1 MVFVAAFAAGCGS
14 SSEPKPH
21 ATQVAITQ
29 QPGGAIAGSRLSPQ
43 PVVELRDASGTLVSS
58 SQAVV
63 TATLA
68 SGAGT
73 LTGTTS
79 VTAVNGVAT
88 FTDLAIAG
96 PAGSYSLQFSS
107 PGLTSATSTP
117 ITITAPSIAL
127 DSTALN
133 DSAVVGSNATPR
145 VINVRSTGTAPV
157 TGVTVSQIIYGSGE
171 PTGWV
176 SATVTGT
183 TTFRLTLTFTTSA
196 LPEGT
201 FHATVSVS
209 PSGTT
214 GASSTI
220 PITMTVLPRV
230 DLTFGAAT
238 EKTRLMDVGATFT
251 PAFSAAVDG
260 QTRSKSDVKFVSRA
274 PSVVSVDASGQLRV
288 VGPGQTWVV
297 VQLLYAGDSI
307 FVNVPASATGPVLR
321 ADLSTWAFR
330 AGDTLTVRFTLDP
343 RGTAVAAATVAIGY
357 EVENNMF
364 GLISVTVPD
373 QSPAPVLGAS
383 TSRGVYK
390 VSVASANA
398 LPSPVVML
406 QMRLVARAAGQ
417 SGWLTFTALDIVSP
431 DGTDV
436 RTQTTSTR
444 YPVVI
449 R

>member
-1 MVFVAAFAAGCGS
+1 MFIAAFATACGS
-14 SSEPKPH
+14 SSEPKPR
-21 ATQVAITQ
+21 ATQVAIRQ
-29 QPGGAIAGSRLSPQ
+29 QPGGANAGSRLSPQ
-43 PVVELRDASGTLVSS
+43 PVVEIHDAGGALVTS

-68 SGAGT
+68 SGAGS

-79 VTAVNGVAT
+79 VAAVNGVAT
-88 FTDLAIAG
+88 FTDLAVVG

-107 PGLTSATSTP
+107 PGLTPATSTP
-117 ITITAPSIAL
+117 VTVTAPSISI
-127 DSTALN
+127 DSAALN
-133 DSAVVGSNATPR
+133 DSTVAGSNAATR
-145 VINVRSTGTAPV
+145 VITIRSTGTAPV
-157 TGVTVSQIIYGSGE
+157 TGVTVNQITYGTGE
-171 PTGWV
+171 PTGWIN
-176 SATVTGT
+176 ATVTST
-183 TTFRLTLTFTTSA
+183 TTFRLTLTFATSA

-201 FHATVSVS
+201 YHATITVS
-209 PSGTT
+209 PTGTT
-214 GASSTI
+214 GSSSTI
-220 PITMTVLPRV
+220 PVTMTVLPRV

-251 PAFSAAVDG
+251 PTFAAAVDG
-260 QTRSKSDVKFVSRA
+260 QTRSKTDVRFVSRA

-297 VQLLYAGDSI
+297 AQLLYAGDSI

-330 AGDTLTVRFTLDP
+330 SGDTITVRFTLDP
-343 RGTAVAAATVAIGY
+343 RGTAVAGATVAIGY

-364 GLISVTVPD
+364 GLISAIVPD
-373 QSPAPVLGAS
+373 QSPAPVLGTS

-398 LPSPVVML
+398 LQAPVVML
-406 QMRLVARAAGQ
+406 QLRLLARVSGQ
-417 SGWLTFTALDIVSP
+417 SGWLTFTALDIVAP

-436 RTQTTSTR
+436 RPQTTSTR